1 MTSSPSAHPQ
11 ALVSPG
17 HGLGLLDVFRRGH
30 LLRLLVKKDIQIRY
44 RGSVLGWFWSYLKPA
59 IQFLVYFV
67 AMGLV
72 FGLNASMPNYPIYLF
87 SGLVIIN
94 FFNEAFSNATRSVV
108 DNTALV
114 KKIYLPREL
123 FPTSSVIIAF
133 VNFLPQVVVLLVAC
147 LVAGWHPSATQLLSI
162 VLAMLVIFTL
172 SLGLGLIFGAINVGL
187 RDAQNVVEVLTL
199 FSTWLSPVLYN
210 MQLVGH
216 IASPTVIML
225 YQLNPITGAVG
236 LFHFGI
242 WGGTIPGS
250 PLVGDFVGTGALKYG
265 LVAFVVSLLI
275 LLIGQ
280 AVFRRMEKNF
290 AQDL

>member
-1 MTSSPSAHPQ
+1 MASASGATPGLT
-11 ALVSPG
+11 APG

-30 LLRLLVKKDIQIRY
+30 LLRLLVRKDMQIRY

-67 AMGLV
+67 AMGIV
-72 FGLNASMPNYPIYLF
+72 FGLNTSMPNYPIYLF
-87 SGLVIIN
+87 AGLVIIN
-94 FFNEAFSNATRSVV
+94 FFNEAFSNATRSIV

-133 VNFLPQVVVLLVAC
+133 VNFLPQVVVLIVAC
-147 LVAGWHPSATQLLSI
+147 LFVGWEPSFAQVCAI
-162 VLAMLVIFTL
+162 VLAMLIIAVLT
-172 SLGLGLIFGAINVGL
+172 LGLGLTFGAINVGL

-210 MQLVGH
+210 MQLVGN
-216 IASPTVIML
+216 IASPTALMI

-236 LFHFGI
+236 LFHYGI
-242 WGGTIPGS
+242 WGATIPGS
-250 PLVGDFVGTGALKYG
+250 PEVGVFVGDHVLVFGVIAL
-265 LVAFVVSLLI
+265 AVSLVI

-280 AVFRRMEKNF
+280 VVFRKMEKNF